1 MRAPKRKNSK
11 RAKRETQRGPRGRVG
26 PQGRVGRS
34 GNVGPAGPPG
44 PAGRNHVTEIE
55 RINRELEVQL
65 VRIGQLQAELDRVQ
79 AAFREMQMVV
89 RTAAMRRHWEEAR
102 DDKARDEEAR
112 D

>member
-1 MRAPKRKNSK
+1 
-11 RAKRETQRGPRGRVG
+11 
-26 PQGRVGRS
+26 
-34 GNVGPAGPPG
+34 
-44 PAGRNHVTEIE
+44 
-55 RINRELEVQL
+55 LEVQL